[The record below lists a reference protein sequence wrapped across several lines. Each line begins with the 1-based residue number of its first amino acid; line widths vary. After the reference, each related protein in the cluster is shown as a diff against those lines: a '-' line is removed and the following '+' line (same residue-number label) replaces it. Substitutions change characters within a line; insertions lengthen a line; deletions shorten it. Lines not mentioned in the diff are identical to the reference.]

1 MTTTINRQHASTEK
15 RRKTPGNRR
24 WRFALAVGGAVVVVA
39 FIAAIVTL
47 GASEQTRDLTSGF
60 EYNNEATPAHVAA
73 DEPVTG
79 EYFGHSDEFWP
90 AKGLTSGF
98 DLSDDTSPGIGR
110 RSRPIGRLYF
120 GNSPELNPDH

>member
-24 WRFALAVGGAVVVVA
+24 WRFALAVGGAVVVA
-39 FIAAIVTL
+39 LIAAIVTQ